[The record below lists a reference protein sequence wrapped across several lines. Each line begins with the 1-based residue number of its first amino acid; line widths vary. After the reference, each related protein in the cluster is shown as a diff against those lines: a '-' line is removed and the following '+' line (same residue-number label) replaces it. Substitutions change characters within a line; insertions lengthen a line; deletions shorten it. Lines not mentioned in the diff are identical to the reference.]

1 MIMNE
6 VDLERTRGNVIFRAS
21 WISIGF
27 MLTKHDELQSIFI
40 TMSRRGNKACINSFM
55 HDVFS
60 PFLYSS

>member
-1 MIMNE
+1 MNE

-27 MLTKHDELQSIFI
+27 MLSKHDELLSIFI
-40 TMSRRGNKACINSFM
+40 TMSRRGNKAWINSFM